1 VRESCTYG
9 SARGARG
16 NSRPYRNRR
25 QFITLVGGAVAC
37 PLMARA
43 QQRTRRV
50 GVLGTG
56 DDQKPHDAQHGCHL
70 ENLDEAG
77 QQREAGQVGQHRGPL
92 RFGIAGKSSKARR
105 AR

>member
-1 VRESCTYG
+1 MKRRE
-9 SARGARG
+9 
-16 NSRPYRNRR
+16 
-25 QFITLVGGAVAC
+25 FITVLGGAAAW
-37 PLMARA
+37 PFAARA

-50 GVLGTG
+50 GVLMGTG

-77 QQREAGQVGQHRGPL
+77 QLKRSWSGGATCRGSRRPL
-92 RFGIAGKSSKARR
+92 RFGIVGKSSKARR